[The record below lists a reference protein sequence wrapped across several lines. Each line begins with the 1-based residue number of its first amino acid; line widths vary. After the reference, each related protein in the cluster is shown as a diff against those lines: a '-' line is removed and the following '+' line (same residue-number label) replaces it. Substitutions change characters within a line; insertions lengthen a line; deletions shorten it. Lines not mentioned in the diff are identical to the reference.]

1 MYDVVYVDSTTGWQ
15 VIATGLQREP
25 AAQLARDEAKRRNVC
40 RMFLAG
46 SPATPRTNAVLVV
59 EAGQP

>member
-15 VIATGLQREP
+15 VIARGLQKES
-25 AAQLARDEAKRRNVC
+25 AAQLARDEAKRRKAC

-46 SPATPRTNAVLVV
+46 SPATPRANTVLVV
-59 EAGQP
+59 EAGYP

>member
-15 VIATGLQREP
+15 VIASGLPREP
-25 AAQLARDEAKRRNVC
+25 AAQLARDEAKRRKAC

-46 SPATPRTNAVLVV
+46 SPATPRANAVLVV
-59 EAGQP
+59 EAGRP